1 MNSDLRFQTVPDI
14 DLVLRHLSIPN
25 GEYSPYLR
33 VCSEHGQNPNMA
45 LSRSNLATSTSSA
58 MRNLSGKKRA
68 RLSPQERVQVQE
80 DRRASIEKQQERS
93 SLERLCD
100 DTIDEFDSAREAIKS
115 LLTENRTLFDTYS
128 GSSKK

>member
-1 MNSDLRFQTVPDI
+1 
-14 DLVLRHLSIPN
+14 
-25 GEYSPYLR
+25 
-33 VCSEHGQNPNMA
+33 
-45 LSRSNLATSTSSA
+45 

-68 RLSPQERVQVQE
+68 RLSPQEWVQVQE